1 MSPGYDVPRPK
12 TISRN
17 SKVTEMGHILGFQVS
32 VTTANLNM
40 ELVSVMEPPFCSFR
54 AGSRCADVRTRSQS
68 LGVGFGEV
76 LRGHETGEGVI
87 LSQCQLSSPL
97 SSVFLL
103 AVRSIY
109 LGHSICLNDLVI
121 DRAIV

>member
-1 MSPGYDVPRPK
+1 
-12 TISRN
+12 
-17 SKVTEMGHILGFQVS
+17 MGFHIPGFQVR

-54 AGSRCADVRTRSQS
+54 GGSRCHRIPLHEDVRTRSQR
-68 LGVGFGEV
+68 LHVGFGEV

-109 LGHSICLNDLVI
+109 LGHSICLKDLVI
-121 DRAIV
+121 DRTIV